1 VDVPILLLLLVAMV
15 VEITVLVLV
24 GHAIGVLATIL
35 LLVLAS
41 VAGMWLL
48 RREGTRTLA
57 ALQDA
62 LLARRVPRR
71 ELVDGML
78 LAGAGVLIVLPGFV
92 SDVLALVLL
101 LPPVRKLVARRLVA
115 RAERQVRTAAQ
126 GGAFIV
132 DSVVIEE
139 DRS

>member
-1 VDVPILLLLLVAMV
+1 VPILLLLLVATV

-41 VAGMWLL
+41 VAGSWLL
-48 RREGTRTLA
+48 RREGMRTFLAFQQAVRSGRVPQREIIDGVLLA
-57 ALQDA
+57 A
-62 LLARRVPRR
+62 
-71 ELVDGML
+71 
-78 LAGAGVLIVLPGFV
+78 AGVLIVLPGFV
-92 SDVLALVLL
+92 SDVLALALL
-101 LPPVRKLVARRLVA
+101 LPPVRKMMAQRLIT

-126 GGAFIV
+126 GGAFVV